1 MNFINSGLTY
11 TYLTRVL
18 LGNIYKTQDVGAFER
33 VGNRPNSSPTEAV
46 IQDFITRGF
55 TVDQLY
61 TMLTEIGHIEGRRIL
76 KDYGRVCDT
85 CRGVNL

>member
-1 MNFINSGLTY
+1 M
-11 TYLTRVL
+11 
-18 LGNIYKTQDVGAFER
+18 GAFER

-61 TMLTEIGHIEGRRIL
+61 TMLTEIGHIEGRRVL
-76 KDYGRVCDT
+76 KDYGRLDGFMAKCVIYVKEFM
-85 CRGVNL
+85 GF